1 MISPL
6 SDENEFYVL
15 SMVVI
20 VCSMCMIHAFN
31 LPVDYVQASTN
42 SKEIESNLPSDSLV
56 EFDGPVNLTDN
67 GEDSVYG
74 QIATSND
81 NVYLVWQESAPGVT
95 NRNYEILFKKSIDKG
110 NTFGEQMQLSYNV
123 GFSEHPQLAA
133 NGNNV
138 YVVWAD
144 DTNINKQIFFR
155 KSNDNG
161 NTFGEQIQLSDGE
174 LNSFNQEISAFGNNV
189 YVVWLE
195 KVLLGPYRVMLA
207 TSYDGGKTF
216 HEPIALSEN
225 AMGQTF
231 PKISAFN
238 GHVYVAWN
246 VEEYPNTESG
256 VFFVSS
262 SDNAATFGN
271 VSKLNKEERDY
282 GEPQVASSGNRV
294 YVIWGGSDQNRVSN
308 LNFVK
313 SGDNG
318 RTFSAIK
325 RIDEIDQ
332 GRLNNPSNV
341 EITLGQSQRLLV
353 AWQDQIGTT
362 EKEEILFATS
372 VNDGESFEAVTN
384 LSNNIDISEC
394 PSIIADG
401 DMVFATWEDLTPGN
415 HEIFFVHGT
424 SL

>member
-6 SDENEFYVL
+6 NDKNKVYVITI
-15 SMVVI
+15 VVI
-20 VCSMCMIHAFN
+20 VCSMCMIHAFTP
-31 LPVDYVQASTN
+31 PVGDVQASPD
-42 SKEIESNLPSDSLV
+42 SKEIEPDPPSDSLV
-56 EFDGPVNLTDN
+56 EFDGPVNVTDN

-81 NVYLVWQESAPGVT
+81 NVYLVWQESAPGDT
-95 NRNYEILFKKSIDKG
+95 HRNYEILFKKSIDDG
-110 NTFGEQMQLSYNV
+110 NTFGEQMQLSNNV

-133 NGNNV
+133 DRHNV

-155 KSNDNG
+155 KSNDDG
-161 NTFGEQIQLSDGE
+161 NTFGEQMQLSDGD

-195 KVLLGPYRVMLA
+195 KVPLGPYRVMLA
-207 TSYDGGKTF
+207 TSDDGGNTF

-231 PKISAFN
+231 PKISVFN
-238 GHVYVAWN
+238 GHVYVTWN

-294 YVIWGGSDQNRVSN
+294 YVIWGGSDQNKVSN
-308 LNFVK
+308 LYFVK

-318 RTFSAIK
+318 RTFSPIK
-325 RIDEIDQ
+325 KIDETEQ

-341 EITLGQSQRLLV
+341 EITLDQSQRLLI
-353 AWQDQIGTT
+353 AWQDQLGTT
-362 EKEEILFATS
+362 EKGEILFATS
-372 VNDGESFEAVTN
+372 VNDGESFEGVTN

-401 DMVFATWEDLTPGN
+401 NIVFATWEDLTPGN
-415 HEIFFVHGT
+415 HEIFFAHGT
-424 SL
+424 GF